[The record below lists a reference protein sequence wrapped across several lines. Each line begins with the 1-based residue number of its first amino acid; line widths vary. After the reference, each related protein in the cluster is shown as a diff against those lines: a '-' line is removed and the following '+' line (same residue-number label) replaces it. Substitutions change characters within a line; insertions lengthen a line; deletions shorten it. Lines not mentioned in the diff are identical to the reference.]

1 MSGSEDFRF
10 GGNDGKFTVGWSID
24 VPMEAAVRV
33 MGGDICLQ
41 AGGGFE
47 PVVEIMAGHAA
58 ALLVEMIGVFSNVF
72 VAGLVV
78 NGRKGR
84 IVFHG

>member
-1 MSGSEDFRF
+1 MSGSENFRF
-10 GGNDGKFTVGWSID
+10 GGNDGKFTVGRSID
-24 VPMEAAVRV
+24 VPMEPAVRV
-33 MGGDICLQ
+33 MGGNIRFQ
-41 AGGGFE
+41 ASRGLE
-47 PVVEIMAGHAA
+47 PVVEIMAGYAA
-58 ALLVEMIGVFSNVF
+58 ALLVEMIGVFSDVF

>member
-10 GGNDGKFTVGWSID
+10 GGDDGKFTVGWSID
-24 VPMEAAVRV
+24 VPMEPAVGV
-33 MGGDICLQ
+33 MGGDIRFQ

-58 ALLVEMIGVFSNVF
+58 ALLVEMIGVFSDVF

-78 NGRKGR
+78 NGGKGR